1 MESLNLVKVD
11 LKIKYNTIF
20 NSKDNTKKILIFLFV
35 LILAIIPIE
44 FSIIKNYYI
53 LKNINMESII
63 LIAILNIESL
73 LIFITTFIGV
83 SNNFF
88 LEHNV
93 STLLFYPIKSRSILF
108 SKSILE
114 YLKGFAIGL
123 IGFVFFI
130 TYGIL
135 NNCSIYYYLKVLI
148 LQLIIPIICVIYI
161 FNFLLYGNNSGVKII
176 VTEKFMRIIQGRS
189 VKIEKNHIFYT
200 IDKLYFASLM
210 L

>member
-88 LEHNV
+88 
-93 STLLFYPIKSRSILF
+93 
-108 SKSILE
+108 
-114 YLKGFAIGL
+114 
-123 IGFVFFI
+123 
-130 TYGIL
+130 
-135 NNCSIYYYLKVLI
+135 
-148 LQLIIPIICVIYI
+148 
-161 FNFLLYGNNSGVKII
+161 
-176 VTEKFMRIIQGRS
+176 
-189 VKIEKNHIFYT
+189 
-200 IDKLYFASLM
+200 
-210 L
+210 

>member
-123 IGFVFFI
+123 IGFVFFYNLWDFKQLFNLLLFKSAYF
-130 TYGIL
+130 TT
-135 NNCSIYYYLKVLI
+135 NNPNNMCYL
-148 LQLIIPIICVIYI
+148 YI
-161 FNFLLYGNNSGVKII
+161 
-176 VTEKFMRIIQGRS
+176 
-189 VKIEKNHIFYT
+189 
-200 IDKLYFASLM
+200 
-210 L
+210 